1 MKPRCPALLSL
12 LLSAAIL
19 CSGSVRA
26 EIPPGTPVV
35 PDGWSNQSWLYSTTS
50 LLSPVH
56 GTLLP
61 DGRVLFMGLRKAF
74 ALNSAM
80 GFSGVFFF

>member
-56 GTLLP
+56 G
-61 DGRVLFMGLRKAF
+61 
-74 ALNSAM
+74 NSAHPACRVVTPDTATRVTN
-80 GFSGVFFF
+80 GEVIARSSAL